1 MAGFLTLYLSPSVS
15 GHRSTNR
22 GSLKNSPKGG
32 GDPTEAGSS
41 PDYCV
46 GHPAR
51 RVLEPGVPAPPNF
64 ASGFPFWAN
73 SGSRGGA
80 PPRPLPPEFQ
90 LGGACAR
97 PKARAR
103 PPVPPPVPHKVGKAW
118 VVPRSRARAPRA
130 RGSPPRRP
138 RGGPPRG
145 PPAVLKIYPI
155 RFRPYFGAWG
165 ACACM
170 ARPQNLVPVGLA
182 TFENGGVGCAGAGCW
197 TRHTFPRL
205 FPVSGRK
212 LFPPQHGW
220 APRNPRG
227 RAVARTVRAPARG
240 VSALPHHMF

>member
-1 MAGFLTLYLSPSVS
+1 
-15 GHRSTNR
+15 
-22 GSLKNSPKGG
+22 
-32 GDPTEAGSS
+32 
-41 PDYCV
+41 
-46 GHPAR
+46 
-51 RVLEPGVPAPPNF
+51 
-64 ASGFPFWAN
+64 
-73 SGSRGGA
+73 
-80 PPRPLPPEFQ
+80 
-90 LGGACAR
+90 
-97 PKARAR
+97 
-103 PPVPPPVPHKVGKAW
+103 

-145 PPAVLKIYPI
+145 PPAVLKIYPNN
-155 RFRPYFGAWG
+155 FRPYFGAWG

-227 RAVARTVRAPARG
+227 RAVARTVRAPASG
-240 VSALPHHMF
+240 ASALPPSHVLALCGWSARVGRVPVLCSGRCRVPKFSSRMRLLPPMRACRAAPGTVTAWTCPRATPSTGHIGRHGQLGEVPVARVSVSRMSPT